1 MRIGH
6 GLVVAVVLLAGAPA
20 AAERALNPGMP
31 ALEERYQLTS
41 EWSVTL
47 PGRFNRRLEQDRIVF
62 AQPGFA
68 VALRIWG
75 NERRESRTVRLARLR
90 GAIPAAAFD
99 IEETSDPRALRIG
112 YRLREA
118 AGGVA
123 AFHGI
128 VVGDSGHIEA
138 AMQFDTEAELRAA
151 QQILRSLNETPR

>member
-6 GLVVAVVLLAGAPA
+6 GLVVAVVLLAGGLA

-31 ALEERYQLTS
+31 ALEERYRLTN

-62 AQPGFA
+62 AQPGFT

-75 NERRESRTVRLARLR
+75 NDRSETRAARLTR
-90 GAIPAAAFD
+90 WRHALPAAAFD
-99 IEETSDPRALRIG
+99 IEAADDPRALRLG

-118 AGGVA
+118 PARVP
-123 AFHGI
+123 AFHGV
-128 VVGDSGHIEA
+128 VVGDSGHIEV
-138 AMQFDTEAELRAA
+138 AMSFDAEADLRTAW
-151 QQILRSLNETPR
+151 QILRSLNEAPR